1 MPDEFVETA
10 EAILRRSPTG
20 TDALLELEWVPSVD
34 LADEYSAESFS
45 ALFRAQGRSL
55 ARTPALAAL
64 IAHQF
69 GVMDGPQDLGTTASY
84 QGRRRGELVAATFSI
99 ACTQADRIVVDIGED
114 MLLVGRPNAF
124 SESGAQP
131 LDPSCVNMTAAIS
144 ALESVVVD
152 ELALRR
158 VEVQRVARLACALE
172 ILGVCEHLMHAAVSY
187 ALDRKQFGSAIGS
200 FPALQQL
207 LAAAEVEV
215 VGLRNS
221 CAVVM
226 GERVR
231 DLDPDPVHD
240 AMLVKALAGRVARRV
255 TQTTLQVLGAVGF
268 TWENDHHRY
277 QRRALTLDA
286 LFGTYHQL
294 VAELGAMPA
303 GEPLRRVGVM

>member
-1 MPDEFVETA
+1 MADEFVRTA

-20 TDALLELEWVPSVD
+20 TDALLELEWVPSLD

-55 ARTPALAAL
+55 ASTPALAVL

-69 GVMDGPQDLGTTASY
+69 GVVDGPQDLGTTASY
-84 QGRRRGELVAATFSI
+84 RGRRRGELVAATLSI
-99 ACTQADRIVVDIGED
+99 ACTQANKIVVDIGED
-114 MLLVGRPNAF
+114 ALLVGSPSAF

-131 LDPSCVNMTAAIS
+131 LDPSCVNMTAAVS
-144 ALESVVVD
+144 ALEPVAVD
-152 ELALRR
+152 EIALHRIQA
-158 VEVQRVARLACALE
+158 QRLARLACALE
-172 ILGVCEHLMHAAVSY
+172 MLGVCEHLMQLAVSY
-187 ALDRKQFGSAIGS
+187 AHERRQFGAPIGS

-226 GERVR
+226 GERIR
-231 DLDPDPVHD
+231 ALDPDPLHD
-240 AMLVKALAGRVARRV
+240 AMLVKALAGRTTQRV
-255 TQTTLQVLGAVGF
+255 TQATLQVLGAVGF

-286 LFGTYHQL
+286 LFGTYHEL
-294 VAELGAMPA
+294 VALLGAMPTDA
-303 GEPLRRVGVM
+303 PLRRVGVM